1 MNEIKVVFSPKL
13 DINPAEFIAL
23 WNDTP
28 ECREIAEAQLSQQ
41 TRTQFADVPL
51 KVIVILT
58 GIVNIG
64 ATITTN
70 IVSNRLDEFIKN
82 KFADKQEN
90 SCECKEVKQEDGSI
104 IIKILP
110 KKDDIPP
117 SE

>member
-13 DINPAEFIAL
+13 DIDPAEFIAL

-58 GIVNIG
+58 GLANIG
-64 ATITTN
+64 VTITTN
-70 IVSNRLDEFIKN
+70 IVSNRLDEFLKN
-82 KFADKQEN
+82 KFADKQEQ
-90 SCECKEVKQEDGSI
+90 SVECKPITQEDGNI
-104 IIKILP
+104 TIKVLP
-110 KKDDIPP
+110 KKDDTPP

>member
-13 DINPAEFIAL
+13 DIDPAEFIAV

-41 TRTQFADVPL
+41 TRTQFADVSL
-51 KVIVILT
+51 LAIILSFAG
-58 GIVNIG
+58 GIF
-64 ATITTN
+64 TN
-70 IVSNRLDEFIKN
+70 IVSSRLDEFIKN
-82 KFADKQEN
+82 KFTDKQAFKY
-90 SCECKEVKQEDGSI
+90 KEIRQEDGSI

-110 KKDDIPP
+110 KKDDSPP